1 MAGFRKRS
9 TESAAARALVVPY
22 TARNALGNVNN
33 FSANGRAK
41 TELWLVVIPVDG
53 RAPEAHDQQRVTAY
67 VPNWLRVV
75 LYYAGSNY
83 GPRDQLPAEIVVP
96 VRVDPASGRIVEV
109 DVDQA
114 ATELAAYRDVAVK
127 EWKETEAPLSDVRAA
142 TALPGEAVR
151 AAKDLL
157 GTWRGALSGLRED
170 RSGAAPTGSH
180 SAEEIEQS
188 RRSAN
193 VLKYH
198 LARKP
203 KEAAKVRAS
212 ALEAGPMMVA
222 NVRGGSMSV
231 ADFDTWL
238 QFQATSGAIS
248 AEEAEE
254 WRRSALPPPGK

>member
-1 MAGFRKRS
+1 MAGFRKQR
-9 TESAAARALVVPY
+9 TDSAAARALVVPY
-22 TARNALGNVNN
+22 MVRNALGNENN

-41 TELWLVVIPVDG
+41 TELWLVVLPADG
-53 RAPEAHDQQRVTAY
+53 GKPDAHDQQRVTAY

-75 LYYAGSNY
+75 LYYAGSNH
-83 GPRDQLPAEIVVP
+83 GPHDQLPAEIDVP
-96 VRVDPASGRIVEV
+96 VRIDPASGRIVEV
-109 DVDQA
+109 AVDRA
-114 ATELAAYRDVAVK
+114 ATELFPYRDVAVK

-142 TALPGEAVR
+142 AALPGEAVR
-151 AAKDLL
+151 AAKGLL
-157 GTWRGALSGLRED
+157 GTWRGALSSLRDD
-170 RSGAAPTGSH
+170 RSGAAPTGSF
-180 SAEEIEQS
+180 SAEEIEQT

-193 VLKYH
+193 MLQYH

-231 ADFDTWL
+231 ADFETWL

-254 WRRSALPPPGK
+254 WRRSALSPPGK